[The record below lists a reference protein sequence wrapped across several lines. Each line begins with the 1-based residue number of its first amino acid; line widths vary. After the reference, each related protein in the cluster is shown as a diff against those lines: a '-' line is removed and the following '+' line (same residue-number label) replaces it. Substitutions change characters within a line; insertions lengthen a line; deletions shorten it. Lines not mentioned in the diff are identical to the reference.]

1 MCLLVPINE
10 KETSQKTDR
19 KYPEKKKT
27 NKMLVKNESE
37 TPTLDQMLKFLRRD
51 VIRILAKLN
60 QSESLIIEDE
70 LLQAEK
76 WLASLEEYEIF
87 DFIRSLALVATKL
100 QPESFEDTK
109 NKLIQFRKDVIY
121 EEEWE
126 DYEK

>member
-1 MCLLVPINE
+1 MRKKPHKKRIANI
-10 KETSQKTDR
+10 QK
-19 KYPEKKKT
+19 KKKT

-37 TPTLDQMLKFLRRD
+37 IPTLDQMLKFLRRD